1 MTEHPFRF
9 GLCCRQCGANIY
21 FAFQSLKYKL
31 KGNDYRGSLILIC
44 SKSHL
49 NITKCVDSA
58 PKSQLRPPW
67 KQRQRQGIIKRLL
80 PSPALKHWEGVNIQS
95 THSSH
100 KISNFTPAQPSP
112 APAASTCNSLV
123 LGLGHR
129 SHHRASNKTK
139 YISHNTDRHTVKLGL
154 HFRRDSQ
161 PPFELAKVSPGGL
174 GATAAGPAKL
184 TPVRQ
189 SQLSFSCLV
198 VSSTVSIKMLSSAG
212 LCSKKGR
219 ECRDC

>member
-1 MTEHPFRF
+1 MRS
-9 GLCCRQCGANIY
+9 QY
-21 FAFQSLKYKL
+21 FAFQSLKNKL

-67 KQRQRQGIIKRLL
+67 SRDKGKELSNGCSAPL
-80 PSPALKHWEGVNIQS
+80 PCSETLGGCQHSVNTFKPQNLKFH
-95 THSSH
+95 
-100 KISNFTPAQPSP
+100 PSP

-139 YISHNTDRHTVKLGL
+139 YISHNTDRDTVKLGL
-154 HFRRDSQ
+154 YWIFCFKQRKIHRSVGITTSKMAS
-161 PPFELAKVSPGGL
+161 LHWV
-174 GATAAGPAKL
+174 
-184 TPVRQ
+184 
-189 SQLSFSCLV
+189 LV
-198 VSSTVSIKMLSSAG
+198 
-212 LCSKKGR
+212 GR
-219 ECRDC
+219 